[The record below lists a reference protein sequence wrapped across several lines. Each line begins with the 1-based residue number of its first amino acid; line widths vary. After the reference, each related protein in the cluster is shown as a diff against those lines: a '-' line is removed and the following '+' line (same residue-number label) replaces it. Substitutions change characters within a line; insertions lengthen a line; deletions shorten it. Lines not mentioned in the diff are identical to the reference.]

1 MKDIRQ
7 GAHTDKTHQ
16 PNKAGESVLNIK
28 DLTCQ
33 ESQIEELLSEGEST
47 EGDAEADGEQ
57 DDNPAD
63 PNPHG

>member
-16 PNKAGESVLNIK
+16 PNKAGESVLDSK

-33 ESQIEELLSEGEST
+33 EAQLEELLSEGEST
-47 EGDAEADGEQ
+47 EGDAEADGE
-57 DDNPAD
+57 
-63 PNPHG
+63 

>member
-7 GAHTDKTHQ
+7 GAHIDKTHQ

-33 ESQIEELLSEGEST
+33 EAQIEELLSKGEST
-47 EGDAEADGEQ
+47 EDETDEESDETSAGREPPQ
-57 DDNPAD
+57 
-63 PNPHG
+63 